1 MGLSY
6 LVWIG
11 CVFLSK
17 YLKYGIFILF
27 DLLDKIGLKIVPT
40 LPDYVWKD
48 TTWFKKKNKQNF
60 PRVSLCCGKFTVS
73 RAREELTGWKSDV
86 SMSVWQWGFVSV

>member
-1 MGLSY
+1 MGPSY

-27 DLLDKIGLKIVPT
+27 DLLDKIGLKVVPT

-48 TTWFKKKNKQNF
+48 TTWFKKKKTKLSKG
-60 PRVSLCCGKFTVS
+60 VIML
-73 RAREELTGWKSDV
+73 W
-86 SMSVWQWGFVSV
+86 